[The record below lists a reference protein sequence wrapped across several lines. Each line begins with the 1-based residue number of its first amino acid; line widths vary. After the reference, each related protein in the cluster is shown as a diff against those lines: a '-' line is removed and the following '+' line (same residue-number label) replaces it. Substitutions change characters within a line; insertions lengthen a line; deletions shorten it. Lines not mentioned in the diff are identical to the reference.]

1 MVMLSTYSRTDL
13 LFNSQMVGMW
23 RLQIVPKIGF
33 VRREEVVEN

>member
-1 MVMLSTYSRTDL
+1 
-13 LFNSQMVGMW
+13 MVGMW